1 MMDKN
6 NQDIDKLK
14 QEFIANASHELKTP
28 VTSIQLAVETAISA
42 LENSEIEDAKRFMT
56 QILQDSQRMTLLLS
70 DLLDL
75 SQLEVNNPEKE
86 LVNLKSIIDAEIG
99 FLSDENK
106 NRVVFESEDI
116 EFLIDP
122 NDFSMIIRNLL
133 RNACN
138 YSELDKE
145 INVNLFKDKS
155 SIVLS
160 VVDKGRGIATSDHER
175 VFERFYRVDKGRSRS
190 LGGTGIGLSIVKHA
204 VDRNGGLIELDSV
217 LGSGTTF
224 SPSPFCSID
233 ESICSLTSSL

>member
-42 LENSEIEDAKRFMT
+42 LENSEIEDAKRFMN

-86 LVNLKSIIDAEIG
+86 LVSLNSIIDAEIG
-99 FLSDENK
+99 FLSNENK

-224 SPSPFCSID
+224 TIKF
-233 ESICSLTSSL
+233 E

>member
-75 SQLEVNNPEKE
+75 SKLEVNNPEKE

-224 SPSPFCSID
+224 TIKF
-233 ESICSLTSSL
+233 E

>member
-1 MMDKN
+1 MDKD

-42 LENSEIEDAKRFMT
+42 LENSEIEDAKRFMN

-86 LVNLKSIIDAEIG
+86 LVSLNSIIDAEIG
-99 FLSDENK
+99 FLSNENK

-145 INVNLFKDKS
+145 INIKLFKDES
-155 SIVLS
+155 NVVLS
-160 VVDKGRGIATSDHER
+160 VVDKGRGIATTDQER
-175 VFERFYRVDKGRSRS
+175 IFERFYRVDKGRSRS

-204 VDRNGGLIELDSV
+204 VERNGGVIELISQFGE
-217 LGSGTTF
+217 GSEF
-224 SPSPFCSID
+224 KVIF
-233 ESICSLTSSL
+233 

>member
-106 NRVVFESEDI
+106 NRVVFESEEI

-224 SPSPFCSID
+224 TIKF
-233 ESICSLTSSL
+233 E

>member
-145 INVNLFKDKS
+145 INIKLFKDES
-155 SIVLS
+155 NVVLS
-160 VVDKGRGIATSDHER
+160 VVDKGRGIATTDQER
-175 VFERFYRVDKGRSRS
+175 IFERFYRVDKGRSRS

-204 VDRNGGLIELDSV
+204 VERNGGVIKLISQFGE
-217 LGSGTTF
+217 GSEF
-224 SPSPFCSID
+224 KVIF
-233 ESICSLTSSL
+233 

>member
-204 VDRNGGLIELDSV
+204 VDRNGGLIELDSG

-224 SPSPFCSID
+224 TIKF
-233 ESICSLTSSL
+233 E

>member
-1 MMDKN
+1 MMDKD

-42 LENSEIEDAKRFMT
+42 LENSEIEDAKRFMN

-86 LVNLKSIIDAEIG
+86 LVSLNSIIDAEIG
-99 FLSDENK
+99 FLSNENK

-138 YSELDKE
+138 YSEIDKK
-145 INVNLFKDKS
+145 INIKLFKDES
-155 SIVLS
+155 NVVLS
-160 VVDKGRGIATSDHER
+160 VVDKGRGIATTDQER
-175 VFERFYRVDKGRSRS
+175 IFERFYRVDKGRSRS

-204 VDRNGGLIELDSV
+204 VERNGGVIKLISQFGE
-217 LGSGTTF
+217 GSEF
-224 SPSPFCSID
+224 KVIF
-233 ESICSLTSSL
+233 

>member
-1 MMDKN
+1 MMSKDK
-6 NQDIDKLK
+6 QDIDKLK

-42 LENSEIEDAKRFMT
+42 LDNSEIKDAKRFMN

-86 LVNLKSIIDAEIG
+86 LVSLNSIIDAEIG
-99 FLSDENK
+99 FLSNENK

-145 INVNLFKDKS
+145 INIKLFKDEPNV
-155 SIVLS
+155 VLS
-160 VVDKGRGIATSDHER
+160 VVDKGRGIATTDQER
-175 VFERFYRVDKGRSRS
+175 IFERFYRVDKGRSRS

-204 VDRNGGLIELDSV
+204 VERNGGVIELISQFGE
-217 LGSGTTF
+217 GSEF
-224 SPSPFCSID
+224 KVI
-233 ESICSLTSSL
+233 I

>member
-204 VDRNGGLIELDSV
+204 VDRSGGLIELDSV

-224 SPSPFCSID
+224 TIKF
-233 ESICSLTSSL
+233 E

>member
-1 MMDKN
+1 MMDKD

-42 LENSEIEDAKRFMT
+42 LENSEIEDAKRFMN

-86 LVNLKSIIDAEIG
+86 LVSLNSIIDAEIG
-99 FLSDENK
+99 FLSNENK

-122 NDFSMIIRNLL
+122 NDFSMVIRNLL

-138 YSELDKE
+138 YSEIDKK
-145 INVNLFKDKS
+145 INIKLFKDES
-155 SIVLS
+155 NVVLS
-160 VVDKGRGIATSDHER
+160 VVDKGRGIATSDQER
-175 VFERFYRVDKGRSRS
+175 IFERFYRVDKGRSRS

-204 VDRNGGLIELDSV
+204 VERNGGVIELISQFGE
-217 LGSGTTF
+217 GSEF
-224 SPSPFCSID
+224 KVIF
-233 ESICSLTSSL
+233 

>member
-204 VDRNGGLIELDSV
+204 VDRNGGLIELDSI

-224 SPSPFCSID
+224 TIKF
-233 ESICSLTSSL
+233 E

>member
-1 MMDKN
+1 MDKD

-42 LENSEIEDAKRFMT
+42 LENSEIEDAKRFMN

-86 LVNLKSIIDAEIG
+86 LVSLNSIIDAEIG
-99 FLSDENK
+99 FLSNENK

-145 INVNLFKDKS
+145 INIKLFKDELNV
-155 SIVLS
+155 VLS
-160 VVDKGRGIATSDHER
+160 VVDKGRGIATTDQER
-175 VFERFYRVDKGRSRS
+175 IFERFYRVDKGRSRS

-204 VDRNGGLIELDSV
+204 VERNGGVIELISQFGE
-217 LGSGTTF
+217 GSEF
-224 SPSPFCSID
+224 KVIF
-233 ESICSLTSSL
+233 

>member
-1 MMDKN
+1 MMDN
-6 NQDIDKLK
+6 DNQDIDKLK

-42 LENSEIEDAKRFMT
+42 LENSEIEDAKRFMN

-86 LVNLKSIIDAEIG
+86 LVSLNSIIDAEIG
-99 FLSDENK
+99 FLSNENK

-145 INVNLFKDKS
+145 INIKLFKDES
-155 SIVLS
+155 NVVLS
-160 VVDKGRGIATSDHER
+160 VVDKGRGIATTDQER
-175 VFERFYRVDKGRSRS
+175 IFERFYRVDKGRSRS

-204 VDRNGGLIELDSV
+204 VERNGGVIKLISQFGE
-217 LGSGTTF
+217 GSEF
-224 SPSPFCSID
+224 KVIF
-233 ESICSLTSSL
+233 

>member
-1 MMDKN
+1 MDKD

-42 LENSEIEDAKRFMT
+42 LENSEIEDAKRFMN

-86 LVNLKSIIDAEIG
+86 LVSLNAIIDAEIG
-99 FLSDENK
+99 FLPNENK

-145 INVNLFKDKS
+145 INIKLFKDEPNV
-155 SIVLS
+155 VLS
-160 VVDKGRGIATSDHER
+160 VVDKGRGIATTDQER
-175 VFERFYRVDKGRSRS
+175 IFERFYRVDKGRSRS

-204 VDRNGGLIELDSV
+204 VERNGGVIELISQFGE
-217 LGSGTTF
+217 GSEF
-224 SPSPFCSID
+224 KVIF
-233 ESICSLTSSL
+233 

>member
-1 MMDKN
+1 MMDNN

-224 SPSPFCSID
+224 TIKF
-233 ESICSLTSSL
+233 E

>member
-1 MMDKN
+1 MMDKD

-42 LENSEIEDAKRFMT
+42 LENSEIEDAKRFMN

-86 LVNLKSIIDAEIG
+86 LVSLNSIIDAEIG
-99 FLSDENK
+99 FLSNENK

-122 NDFSMIIRNLL
+122 NDFSMVIRNLL

-145 INVNLFKDKS
+145 INIKLFKDES
-155 SIVLS
+155 NVVLS
-160 VVDKGRGIATSDHER
+160 VVDKGRGIATTDQER
-175 VFERFYRVDKGRSRS
+175 IFERFYRVDKGRSRS

-204 VDRNGGLIELDSV
+204 VERNGGVIKLISQFGE
-217 LGSGTTF
+217 GSEF
-224 SPSPFCSID
+224 KVIF
-233 ESICSLTSSL
+233 

>member
-1 MMDKN
+1 MMDKD

-14 QEFIANASHELKTP
+14 QEFITNASHELKTP

-42 LENSEIEDAKRFMT
+42 LENSEIEDAKRFMN

-86 LVNLKSIIDAEIG
+86 LVSLNSIIDAEIG
-99 FLSDENK
+99 FLSNENK

-204 VDRNGGLIELDSV
+204 VDRNGGVIELDSV

-224 SPSPFCSID
+224 TIKF
-233 ESICSLTSSL
+233 E

>member
-1 MMDKN
+1 MDKD

-42 LENSEIEDAKRFMT
+42 LENSEIEDAKRFMN

-86 LVNLKSIIDAEIG
+86 LVSLNSIIDAEIG
-99 FLSDENK
+99 FLSNENK

-145 INVNLFKDKS
+145 INIKLFKDES
-155 SIVLS
+155 NVVLS
-160 VVDKGRGIATSDHER
+160 VVDKGRGIATTDQER
-175 VFERFYRVDKGRSRS
+175 IFERFYRVDKGRSRS

-204 VDRNGGLIELDSV
+204 VERNGGVIKLISQFGE
-217 LGSGTTF
+217 GSEF
-224 SPSPFCSID
+224 KVIF
-233 ESICSLTSSL
+233 

>member
-122 NDFSMIIRNLL
+122 NDFSMIFRNLL

-224 SPSPFCSID
+224 TIKF
-233 ESICSLTSSL
+233 E

>member
-1 MMDKN
+1 MMDKD

-42 LENSEIEDAKRFMT
+42 LENSEIEDAKRFMN

-86 LVNLKSIIDAEIG
+86 LVSLNSIIDAEIG
-99 FLSDENK
+99 FLSNENK

-145 INVNLFKDKS
+145 INIKLFKDES
-155 SIVLS
+155 NVVLS
-160 VVDKGRGIATSDHER
+160 VVDKGRGIATTDQER
-175 VFERFYRVDKGRSRS
+175 IFERFYRVDKGRSRS

-204 VDRNGGLIELDSV
+204 VERNGGVIKLISQFGE
-217 LGSGTTF
+217 GSEF
-224 SPSPFCSID
+224 KVIF
-233 ESICSLTSSL
+233 

>member
-1 MMDKN
+1 MMDKD

-42 LENSEIEDAKRFMT
+42 LENSEIEDAKRFMN

-86 LVNLKSIIDAEIG
+86 LVSLNSIIDAEIG
-99 FLSDENK
+99 FLSNENK

-145 INVNLFKDKS
+145 INIKLFKDEPNV
-155 SIVLS
+155 VLS
-160 VVDKGRGIATSDHER
+160 VVDKGRGIATSDQER
-175 VFERFYRVDKGRSRS
+175 IFERFYRVDKGRSRS

-204 VDRNGGLIELDSV
+204 VERNGGVIELISQFGE
-217 LGSGTTF
+217 GSEF
-224 SPSPFCSID
+224 KVIF
-233 ESICSLTSSL
+233 

>member
-1 MMDKN
+1 MSKD

-42 LENSEIEDAKRFMT
+42 LENSEIEDAKRFMN

-86 LVNLKSIIDAEIG
+86 LVSLNSIIDAEIG
-99 FLSDENK
+99 FLSNENK

-145 INVNLFKDKS
+145 INIKLFKDEPNV
-155 SIVLS
+155 VLS
-160 VVDKGRGIATSDHER
+160 VVDKGRGIATTDQER
-175 VFERFYRVDKGRSRS
+175 IFERFYRVDKGRSRS

-204 VDRNGGLIELDSV
+204 VERNGGVIELISQFGE
-217 LGSGTTF
+217 GSEF
-224 SPSPFCSID
+224 KVIF
-233 ESICSLTSSL
+233 

>member
-1 MMDKN
+1 MDKD

-42 LENSEIEDAKRFMT
+42 LENSEIEDAKRFMN
-56 QILQDSQRMTLLLS
+56 QILKDSQRMTLLLS

-86 LVNLKSIIDAEIG
+86 LVILNSIIDAEIG
-99 FLSDENK
+99 FLSNENK

-145 INVNLFKDKS
+145 INIKLFKDELNV
-155 SIVLS
+155 VLS
-160 VVDKGRGIATSDHER
+160 V
-175 VFERFYRVDKGRSRS
+175 VDKGRSRS

-204 VDRNGGLIELDSV
+204 VERNGGVIELISQFGE
-217 LGSGTTF
+217 GSEF
-224 SPSPFCSID
+224 KVIF
-233 ESICSLTSSL
+233 

>member
-1 MMDKN
+1 MDKD

-14 QEFIANASHELKTP
+14 QEFIANAAHELKTP

-42 LENSEIEDAKRFMT
+42 LENSEIEDAKRFMN

-86 LVNLKSIIDAEIG
+86 LVSLNSIIDAEIG
-99 FLSDENK
+99 FLSNENK

-145 INVNLFKDKS
+145 INIKLFKDES
-155 SIVLS
+155 NVVLS
-160 VVDKGRGIATSDHER
+160 VVDKGRGIATTDQER
-175 VFERFYRVDKGRSRS
+175 IFERFYRVDKGRSRS

-204 VDRNGGLIELDSV
+204 VERNGGVIKLISQFGE
-217 LGSGTTF
+217 GSEF
-224 SPSPFCSID
+224 KVIF
-233 ESICSLTSSL
+233 

>member
-1 MMDKN
+1 MMDKD

-42 LENSEIEDAKRFMT
+42 LDNSEIKDAKRFMN

-175 VFERFYRVDKGRSRS
+175 IFERFYRVDKGRSRS

-224 SPSPFCSID
+224 TIKF
-233 ESICSLTSSL
+233 E

>member
-122 NDFSMIIRNLL
+122 NDFSMVIRNLL

-138 YSELDKE
+138 YSEIDKK
-145 INVNLFKDKS
+145 INIKLFKDES
-155 SIVLS
+155 NVVLS
-160 VVDKGRGIATSDHER
+160 VVDKGRGIATTDQER
-175 VFERFYRVDKGRSRS
+175 IFERFYRVDKGRSRS

-204 VDRNGGLIELDSV
+204 VERNGGVIELISQFGE
-217 LGSGTTF
+217 GSEF
-224 SPSPFCSID
+224 KVIF
-233 ESICSLTSSL
+233 

>member
-1 MMDKN
+1 MMDKD

-42 LENSEIEDAKRFMT
+42 LENSEIEDAKRFMN

-175 VFERFYRVDKGRSRS
+175 IFERFYRVDKGRSRS

-204 VDRNGGLIELDSV
+204 VDRNGGVIELDSI

-224 SPSPFCSID
+224 TIKF
-233 ESICSLTSSL
+233 E

>member
-1 MMDKN
+1 MMDKD

-28 VTSIQLAVETAISA
+28 VTSIQLAIETAISA
-42 LENSEIEDAKRFMT
+42 LENSEIEDAKRFMN

-86 LVNLKSIIDAEIG
+86 LVSLNSIIDAEIG
-99 FLSDENK
+99 FLSNENK

-145 INVNLFKDKS
+145 INIKLFKDELNV
-155 SIVLS
+155 VLS
-160 VVDKGRGIATSDHER
+160 VVDKGRGIATTDQER
-175 VFERFYRVDKGRSRS
+175 IFERFYRVDKGRSRS

-204 VDRNGGLIELDSV
+204 VERNGGVIKLISQFGE
-217 LGSGTTF
+217 GSEF
-224 SPSPFCSID
+224 KVIF
-233 ESICSLTSSL
+233 

>member
-56 QILQDSQRMTLLLS
+56 QILQDSQRMTLLLP

-224 SPSPFCSID
+224 TIKF
-233 ESICSLTSSL
+233 E